1 MAISYS
7 PLMEMLERAG
17 YSLNK
22 LVELDVISDY
32 ASRLIRANKPVNLN
46 QIESICDYFDVPI
59 EQVVHIT
66 KN

>member
-7 PLMEMLERAG
+7 PLMGILEKGG

-22 LVELDVISDY
+22 LVELGVISDY
-32 ASRLIRANKPVNLN
+32 ASRLIRANKPVNLI

-66 KN
+66 KD